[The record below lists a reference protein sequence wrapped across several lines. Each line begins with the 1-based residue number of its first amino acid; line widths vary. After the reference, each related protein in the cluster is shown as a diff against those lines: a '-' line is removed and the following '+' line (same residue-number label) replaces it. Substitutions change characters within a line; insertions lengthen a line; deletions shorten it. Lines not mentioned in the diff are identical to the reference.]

1 MSRVPDSWSRTARVA
16 SVPLDIS
23 FLSKRGWVEKS
34 LESMPDLCVLTLN
47 KSGMSWDGK
56 DNDQPVDRERPE
68 KGSLIKWRRRGI
80 CGRWNATHHSE
91 SCLDTRRITDDMIY
105 SNKGRADY

>member
-16 SVPLDIS
+16 SV
-23 FLSKRGWVEKS
+23 
-34 LESMPDLCVLTLN
+34 
-47 KSGMSWDGK
+47 
-56 DNDQPVDRERPE
+56 PE